1 MSYTIFEDGHISS
14 PTDFRATGV
23 SCGLKGGSK
32 QRDLALVYSLKPCR
46 VAAMFTSSLT
56 KAAPVFLDQ
65 AILSRNRETVR
76 AVLINAGQA
85 NAGTGQ
91 TGLADAV
98 ECAKLVADELE
109 VQRDAVLV
117 MSTGVIGVPLP
128 MHRVR
133 DGIKRAVSELD
144 SGGGRRAAVAILT
157 NDSKPKERV
166 YRVQLREGRRITL
179 AGMAKGTRMVH
190 PRLGTLLCLV
200 TTDLAIEQ
208 RLLARSLQQSV
219 DRSFNRITIDGDQS
233 PNDTVLVL
241 ANGAADGVPI
251 SDATSW
257 EYGVW
262 QEALDALLADL
273 SQQIVRDAAGS
284 GKIIQ
289 LRCATPLMKRLLA
302 AWPNASLRLRLC
314 AQRSL
319 ATSRSGARCC
329 RLSELA
335 GSSYGQNCSN
345 CVLATYRYCTR
356 VRRAPTMSRRYSSCL
371 TARKLNVSSICIRVW
386 RRPRCGHVHGTMI
399 KIIEQ
404 LPLFPLGTV
413 LFPGAQLNL
422 HIFEERYRLMIGR
435 CLAEKQPFGVV
446 LLRSGDEVEE
456 GRTPGAPAV
465 PCEIGTLAYIDNS
478 VHLDD
483 GRFLLSAVGR
493 ERFRVRTVIDRA
505 PYLVATVELLDEVA
519 GEGLDAAVAQLR
531 STYES
536 YWQAVARATGSDI
549 EIEKLPDDAIALTY
563 DLADRL
569 QVTMPRK
576 QVWLEGSAASRA
588 RSIAQVLRAELSLLP
603 RPDLDGDGGSSYSLN

>member
-1 MSYTIFEDGHISS
+1 
-14 PTDFRATGV
+14 
-23 SCGLKGGSK
+23 
-32 QRDLALVYSLKPCR
+32 
-46 VAAMFTSSLT
+46 
-56 KAAPVFLDQ
+56 
-65 AILSRNRETVR
+65 
-76 AVLINAGQA
+76 
-85 NAGTGQ
+85 
-91 TGLADAV
+91 
-98 ECAKLVADELE
+98 
-109 VQRDAVLV
+109 
-117 MSTGVIGVPLP
+117 
-128 MHRVR
+128 
-133 DGIKRAVSELD
+133 
-144 SGGGRRAAVAILT
+144 
-157 NDSKPKERV
+157 
-166 YRVQLREGRRITL
+166 
-179 AGMAKGTRMVH
+179 
-190 PRLGTLLCLV
+190 
-200 TTDLAIEQ
+200 
-208 RLLARSLQQSV
+208 
-219 DRSFNRITIDGDQS
+219 
-233 PNDTVLVL
+233 
-241 ANGAADGVPI
+241 
-251 SDATSW
+251 
-257 EYGVW
+257 
-262 QEALDALLADL
+262 
-273 SQQIVRDAAGS
+273 
-284 GKIIQ
+284 
-289 LRCATPLMKRLLA
+289 
-302 AWPNASLRLRLC
+302 
-314 AQRSL
+314 
-319 ATSRSGARCC
+319 
-329 RLSELA
+329 
-335 GSSYGQNCSN
+335 
-345 CVLATYRYCTR
+345 
-356 VRRAPTMSRRYSSCL
+356 
-371 TARKLNVSSICIRVW
+371 
-386 RRPRCGHVHGTMI
+386 MI